1 MPINIRLHAGRASVL
16 AAEDGREQEG
26 DDLPNDSAAASL
38 ACAGFYC
45 LGGAKDYSAVC

>member
-45 LGGAKDYSAVC
+45 LGGPKDYSAVC